1 MAANLESEFFQSFLT
16 RILTE
21 PNLENL
27 PFQLPVI
34 LYRDSRFT
42 VLRTNE
48 ELAGWIVSYRQALT
62 SRGVEQTVAR
72 IVESKRS
79 SAEMSSYTIAL
90 TYSDLDGVP
99 ILTETSVFYI
109 RETGDAPAIEMIE
122 QAGRISST

>member
-1 MAANLESEFFQSFLT
+1 MAAKLESEFFQSFLT
-16 RILTE
+16 RILSE

-34 LYRDSRFT
+34 LYRDGSFT

-62 SRGVEQTVAR
+62 SRGVKQTVAR

-79 SAEMSSYTIAL
+79 SAEMSSYTVEL
-90 TYSDLDGVP
+90 TFTDLDGVP

-109 RETGDAPAIEMIE
+109 RETGDASAIEMIE
-122 QAGRISST
+122 QAGRISPT